1 MGFPT
6 RSASNIRERFS
17 KHFSL
22 KKIEYV
28 PVVVKERTMDL
39 LLLERQ
45 LLIFVHRDTLVL
57 EVVRQ
62 WSVESAIQGDL
73 AGGEY
78 QACGVLLDEKAGIR

>member
-28 PVVVKERTMDL
+28 PVVVKERTMAL

-45 LLIFVHRDTLVL
+45 LLLLSI
-57 EVVRQ
+57 
-62 WSVESAIQGDL
+62 AIPSFLKLYDNGLWRARSRMILQKGMIRL
-73 AGGEY
+73 AG
-78 QACGVLLDEKAGIR
+78 